1 MTTKKLTLKEWLAF
15 AERVGAHD
23 AVVQAVA
30 KDWDKLEASY
40 LADDDEDNS
49 YLFKP
54 PKEKR
59 YEKCGEVGCSY
70 CDEENA

>member
-1 MTTKKLTLKEWLAF
+1 MNIKKPTLKEWLAF
-15 AERVGAHD
+15 AKQVGAHD

-40 LADDDEDNS
+40 LADDEDNS

-54 PKEKR
+54 PEDK
-59 YEKCGEVGCSY
+59 
-70 CDEENA
+70 

>member
-1 MTTKKLTLKEWLAF
+1 MRIPNAVLKVQKPTLEEWLAF

-49 YLFKP
+49 YLFNP
-54 PKEKR
+54 DRKR
-59 YEKCGEVGCSY
+59 
-70 CDEENA
+70 DEP

>member
-1 MTTKKLTLKEWLAF
+1 MSVKKPTLEEWLAF

-40 LADDDEDNS
+40 LADDEDNS

-54 PKEKR
+54 EDK
-59 YEKCGEVGCSY
+59 
-70 CDEENA
+70 

>member
-1 MTTKKLTLKEWLAF
+1 MRIPNAVLKVQKPTLEEWLAF

-40 LADDDEDNS
+40 MMM
-49 YLFKP
+49 
-54 PKEKR
+54 R
-59 YEKCGEVGCSY
+59 G
-70 CDEENA
+70 

>member
-1 MTTKKLTLKEWLAF
+1 MNIKKPTLKEWLAF
-15 AERVGAHD
+15 AKRVGAHD

-54 PKEKR
+54 EDK
-59 YEKCGEVGCSY
+59 
-70 CDEENA
+70 

>member
-1 MTTKKLTLKEWLAF
+1 MRIPNAVFKVQKPTLKEWLAF

-54 PKEKR
+54 EGK
-59 YEKCGEVGCSY
+59 
-70 CDEENA
+70 

>member
-1 MTTKKLTLKEWLAF
+1 MNKQIRIPNAVFKTQKPTLAEWLAF
-15 AERVGAHD
+15 AKQVGAHD

-54 PKEKR
+54 PEDK
-59 YEKCGEVGCSY
+59 
-70 CDEENA
+70 